1 MPIYKAPVQD
11 FRFLIEHF
19 LELENHQDV
28 PGVAAAKE
36 LVTPLLEASA
46 QLCEEVLFPLNR
58 VGDQQGLKYENGKV
72 ITPEG
77 FKEAYQTYCEG
88 GWPTLT
94 WPAEYGGQDLPEFL
108 NMPMLEM
115 VCSANLSFGLTPG
128 LTHGAIHALLLHGSE
143 EQKKTYLPNM
153 ISGKWSGVMCLTE
166 PVAGT
171 DLGLLKTRAE
181 PNADGSYK
189 ITGTKIFISA
199 GEQDQSENIIHLVLA
214 RLPDAP
220 KGTKGISLFLVPK
233 FIPPTTSLPLPAQA
247 EEGNIAAGANVAS
260 QVPPLT
266 SPPLAGGISKEAQ
279 ESALPQAGVIRG
291 VAQESSPPQA
301 GGKEGGNGARNG
313 FSCASIEHKMG
324 IHASPTCVMN
334 YDGATGW
341 LVGAPHR
348 GLPAMFTMMN
358 TARLY
363 VGVQGLGVGEAA
375 YQNALA
381 YAKDRLQGRAL
392 TGTKFPEKPA
402 DPITVHPDVRRM
414 LYTMKSFCEGARALT
429 LMVALHIDIAHR
441 HPDATTRQEADDF
454 VQLMTP
460 ILKSSLTDGG
470 FDTASTAMQVFGGYG
485 YIEEYGASQYLRD
498 ARIAMIYEG
507 TNGIQAMDLVGRKL
521 PYETGRY
528 LKAFFHPLDD
538 FITKQR
544 ANPAMAEFTKPLKAH
559 MKYLQQA
566 SLWVGAMGLANPN
579 HAGAG
584 AVEYQKMFALVVY
597 AYLWAKQAEI
607 ALRMLGKIPASQ
619 VPPLTSPPQAG
630 GMISESQAG
639 GISIEAP
646 ATEIHETL
654 PPQVGGDGRGNTT
667 LPEGIDR
674 EFLEAKL
681 ATARFY
687 FAKILPGTT
696 SLLASITAGA
706 DPVMAEGI

>member
-1 MPIYKAPVQD
+1 MPSYKAPVQD
-11 FRFLIEHF
+11 FKFLIEHF
-19 LELENHQDV
+19 LEVEHHQDV
-28 PGVAAAKE
+28 PGFAAAKE

-72 ITPEG
+72 TTPEG
-77 FKEAYQTYCEG
+77 FKEAYKTYCEG

-128 LTHGAIHALLLHGSE
+128 LTHGAIHAILLHGSE
-143 EQKKTYLPNM
+143 EQKKTYLPKM

-171 DLGLLKTRAE
+171 DLGLIKTRAE

-199 GEQDQSENIIHLVLA
+199 GEQDQTENIIHLVLA

-233 FIPPTTSLPLPAQA
+233 FIPP
-247 EEGNIAAGANVAS
+247 
-260 QVPPLT
+260 LT
-266 SPPLAGGISKEAQ
+266 
-279 ESALPQAGVIRG
+279 
-291 VAQESSPPQA
+291 SPPQA
-301 GGKEGGNGARNG
+301 GGKEGGNISDISGWQRNG

-341 LVGAPHR
+341 LVGTPHR

-375 YQNALA
+375 YQNALV

-392 TGTKFPEKPA
+392 TGAKFPEKPA

-441 HPDATTRQEADDF
+441 HPDAAARQEADDF

-470 FDTASTAMQVFGGYG
+470 FDAASTAMQVFGGYG

-528 LKAFFHPLDD
+528 LRAFFHPVDR
-538 FITKQR
+538 FIAAHR
-544 ANPAMAEFTKPLKAH
+544 NNPAMADFTKPLKAH

-566 SLWVGAMGLANPN
+566 TLWVGAMGIANPN
-579 HAGAG
+579 HAGAA

-597 AYLWAKQAEI
+597 AYLWTKQAEV
-607 ALRMLGKIPASQ
+607 ALRMLA
-619 VPPLTSPPQAG
+619 
-630 GMISESQAG
+630 
-639 GISIEAP
+639 AP
-646 ATEIHETL
+646 S
-654 PPQVGGDGRGNTT
+654 

-706 DPVMAEGI
+706 DSVMAEGL

>member
-11 FRFLIEHF
+11 FKFLIEHF
-19 LELENHQDV
+19 LELENHQDM

-77 FKEAYQTYCEG
+77 FKEAYKTYCEG

-171 DLGLLKTRAE
+171 DLGLIKTRAE

-233 FIPPTTSLPLPAQA
+233 FIPD
-247 EEGNIAAGANVAS
+247 AAGN
-260 QVPPLT
+260 P
-266 SPPLAGGISKEAQ
+266 
-279 ESALPQAGVIRG
+279 
-291 VAQESSPPQA
+291 
-301 GGKEGGNGARNG
+301 GARNG

-375 YQNALA
+375 YQNALV

-441 HPDATTRQEADDF
+441 HPDATKRQEADDF
-454 VQLMTP
+454 VQLITP

-528 LKAFFHPLDD
+528 LKAFFHPLDE

-607 ALRMLGKIPASQ
+607 ALRMLS
-619 VPPLTSPPQAG
+619 SPP
-630 GMISESQAG
+630 
-639 GISIEAP
+639 
-646 ATEIHETL
+646 
-654 PPQVGGDGRGNTT
+654 

-706 DPVMAEGI
+706 DPVMAEGL

>member
-1 MPIYKAPVQD
+1 MPIYKAPIQD
-11 FRFLIEHF
+11 FKFLIEHF
-19 LELENHQDV
+19 LDLDAHADV
-28 PGVAAAKE
+28 PGFAAAKD
-36 LVTPLLEASA
+36 LVAPLLEESA
-46 QLCEEVLFPLNR
+46 KLCEEVLFPLNR
-58 VGDQQGLKYENGKV
+58 VGDQQGLKYKDGTV
-72 ITPEG
+72 TTPEG
-77 FKEAYQTYCEG
+77 FKEAYQTYSEG

-94 WPAEYGGQDLPEFL
+94 WPSEYGGQDLPEFL

-128 LTHGAIHALLLHGSE
+128 LTHGAIHAILLHGSE
-143 EQKKTYLPNM
+143 AQKKTYLPNM

-181 PNADGSYK
+181 PNADGSYN
-189 ITGTKIFISA
+189 ITGNKIFISA
-199 GEQDQSENIIHLVLA
+199 GEQDQTENIIHLVLA

-233 FIPPTTSLPLPAQA
+233 FIPD
-247 EEGNIAAGANVAS
+247 AAGN
-260 QVPPLT
+260 PGT
-266 SPPLAGGISKEAQ
+266 
-279 ESALPQAGVIRG
+279 
-291 VAQESSPPQA
+291 
-301 GGKEGGNGARNG
+301 RNG

-392 TGTKFPEKPA
+392 TGTKFPDKPA

-429 LMVALHIDIAHR
+429 LLVALHIDIAHR
-441 HPDATTRQEADDF
+441 HPDATKRQEADDF

-470 FDTASTAMQVFGGYG
+470 FETASTAMQVFGGYG

-528 LKAFFHPLDD
+528 LKAFFHPLDA
-538 FITKQR
+538 FIAEQR
-544 ANPAMAEFTKPLKAH
+544 NNPAMAEFTKPLKAH

-566 SLWVGAMGLANPN
+566 TMWIGAMGLANPN

-584 AVEYQKMFALVVY
+584 AVDYQKMFALVVY
-597 AYLWAKQAEI
+597 GYLWAKQAQL
-607 ALRMLGKIPASQ
+607 ALKLMDQDK
-619 VPPLTSPPQAG
+619 
-630 GMISESQAG
+630 
-639 GISIEAP
+639 
-646 ATEIHETL
+646 
-654 PPQVGGDGRGNTT
+654 
-667 LPEGIDR
+667 
-674 EFLEAKL
+674 EFYQAKL

-696 SLLASITAGA
+696 SLLAAITAGA
-706 DPVMAEGI
+706 DTVMAEGL

>member
-11 FRFLIEHF
+11 FKFLIEHF
-19 LELENHQDV
+19 LELENHQDM

-77 FKEAYQTYCEG
+77 FKEAYKTYCEG

-171 DLGLLKTRAE
+171 DLGLIKTRAE

-233 FIPPTTSLPLPAQA
+233 FIPD
-247 EEGNIAAGANVAS
+247 AAGNHA
-260 QVPPLT
+260 T
-266 SPPLAGGISKEAQ
+266 
-279 ESALPQAGVIRG
+279 
-291 VAQESSPPQA
+291 
-301 GGKEGGNGARNG
+301 RNG

-375 YQNALA
+375 YQNALV

-441 HPDATTRQEADDF
+441 HPDATKRQEADDF

-528 LKAFFHPLDD
+528 LKAFFHPLDA
-538 FITKQR
+538 FIAEHR
-544 ANPAMAEFTKPLKAH
+544 NNPAMAEFTKPLKAH

-607 ALRMLGKIPASQ
+607 ALRMLS
-619 VPPLTSPPQAG
+619 SPP
-630 GMISESQAG
+630 
-639 GISIEAP
+639 
-646 ATEIHETL
+646 
-654 PPQVGGDGRGNTT
+654 

-706 DPVMAEGI
+706 DPVMAEGL